1 MTYDLKPRS
10 FPNRYSFLQLVH
22 NPLTCSEAFATM
34 GTRHSQKKGWFP
46 NCDKTKSVM
55 NYNEFKP
62 EPLCGLIGNSSQLTL
77 GHFAMGI
84 VIDSL
89 NLAAILDWSNDAPE
103 INNRAR
109 AGDVALPCRKRRL
122 CHRNFTNDIC
132 HALNLLVTV
141 SHLC

>member
-1 MTYDLKPRS
+1 
-10 FPNRYSFLQLVH
+10 
-22 NPLTCSEAFATM
+22 M
-34 GTRHSQKKGWFP
+34 GTRHSQKQGWFP

-62 EPLCGLIGNSSQLTL
+62 EPLCGLIGNSSQLML
-77 GHFAMGI
+77 GHLAMGI

-103 INNRAR
+103 INNRAC
-109 AGDVALPCRKRRL
+109 ASDVALPRRERRL
-122 CHRNFTNDIC
+122 GHRNFTNDIC